1 MSTATVVFLVIGG
14 AGLALLALGLL
25 GAEILNFGQPDVD
38 GPVSMEAIAGFVGAF
53 GFGAAITSELL
64 SARTPGAVVAAAGAG
79 LVAALPT
86 AWLAL
91 RLSRAAR
98 RMPTDATPTRSSL
111 VGSLGVVVTPIPT
124 DGYGEV
130 RIRVSGQQMKFN
142 ARAEKPLPLGAH
154 IFVVEAPSDT
164 SVIVEATSHIH

>member
-25 GAEILNFGQPDVD
+25 GAEIFDFGQPDMD
-38 GPVSMEAIAGFVGAF
+38 GPVSMEAVAAFIGAF

-64 SARTPGAVVAAAGAG
+64 SAHTPGAVVAAAGAG
-79 LVAALPT
+79 FVAALP
-86 AWLAL
+86 AGWIAL
-91 RLSRAAR
+91 RLARAAR
-98 RMPTDATPTRSSL
+98 RMPTDATPTRADL
-111 VGSLGVVVTPIPT
+111 VGSLGVVVTPVPA

-164 SVIVEATSHIH
+164 SVIVEATSQFH